1 MDTNTIL
8 TIVIAVV
15 GLAVGLFAL
24 NRSRSSSGASEA
36 RPAEAPAMPAPPAP
50 KAPTPAAPRAPQ
62 VPQVEA
68 GIPPEVVAVIAAAV
82 CAMGGGKYTLKAVRR
97 ADRSAWARAGALD
110 VTEPF

>member
-1 MDTNTIL
+1 MDSNTIL

-15 GLAVGLFAL
+15 GLAVALFAL
-24 NRSRSSSGASEA
+24 NRSRSSSDASEA

-50 KAPTPAAPRAPQ
+50 KAPVPAAPRA
-62 VPQVEA
+62 PQVEA

-97 ADRSAWARAGALD
+97 ADRSAWARAGAFD

>member
-36 RPAEAPAMPAPPAP
+36 RPAEVPAMPAPPAP
-50 KAPTPAAPRAPQ
+50 KAPVPAAPRA
-62 VPQVEA
+62 PQVEA

-97 ADRSAWARAGALD
+97 ADRSAWARAGAFD